1 MKRLFLL
8 LCFGGAATE
17 LTFPLEC
24 EQVIGGQALGKLA
37 ACLALLCFSVPAF
50 GYTGFRRFTIDH
62 TQTGTANSTN
72 FTVLLSGTFAEFATI
87 ANGGDVQNTVS
98 CGVNSITCPADL
110 VFTSDSGCSNP
121 LSGWEFESYSATT
134 GQIVAWV
141 IVPTLSVSTNTLIY
155 ACVGN
160 SAITTFQGGSQ
171 GAAFDSNTKVV
182 YHFPNGTT
190 LSTNDSSSGG
200 YNATPAN
207 SPTAVTAEIGGGVH
221 FNGSNQDVESSSFPW
236 TGTSAVTVSFWNY
249 VTSGEVQNS
258 FAFTVGNSATTD
270 PHRFSV
276 AAPWGSSDIIWDYG
290 INATGTGRVSANYT
304 SYLGAWTYVTL
315 VSTGSGNTYQAIYLN
330 GAVAASASSSASST
344 VTGDL
349 IVGAYPYANQYG
361 PPYHNGSMDEF
372 RISSVVRSAS
382 WILAE
387 YNNQSNPSTFAT
399 ASSFVPFGS
408 SPIQQVV
415 CDYTSNSP
423 CSLNSSTITIPV
435 AATQPG
441 SALIMTYGGGTASN
455 TTISS
460 VSCTGCTWVQ
470 AVACNPSRV
479 AEIYYALNVPAGTTS
494 LTVVLNNINDWWFN
508 VSEWSWLPLSGT
520 AIDNSQTGCTN
531 GTGATQTSASVT
543 TTNRNDL
550 IIFADRASGSTYA
563 SGPTNSFVNM
573 SQSANEE
580 LLSAYYLPGATG
592 TYSSSFTTTASATY
606 VTAIVAFLPRPFQKS
621 RIEFGR

>member
-1 MKRLFLL
+1 MKF
-8 LCFGGAATE
+8 
-17 LTFPLEC
+17 
-24 EQVIGGQALGKLA
+24 A
-37 ACLALLCFSVPAF
+37 ACLALLCCSVPAY
-50 GYTGFRRFTIDH
+50 GYSGYRAFTINH
-62 TQTGTANSTN
+62 TLTGSANSTN
-72 FTVLLSGTFAEFATI
+72 FTVLLFGTFAEFATI
-87 ANGGDVQNTVS
+87 ANGGQVQNTVS

-121 LSGWEFESYSATT
+121 LSGWEFESYNATT

-141 IVPTLSVSTNTLIY
+141 LVPTLSVSTNTLIY

-160 SAITTFQGGSQ
+160 SAITTFQGGSP
-171 GAAFDSNTKVV
+171 GSAFDSNTKVV

-207 SPTAVTAEIGGGVH
+207 SPTAVTGEIGGGVH

-276 AAPWGSSDIIWDYG
+276 AAPWGSSSIIWDYG

-315 VSTGSGNTYQAIYLN
+315 VSTGSANTYQAIYLN
-330 GAVAASASSSASST
+330 GAVATSASSSASST

-387 YNNQSNPSTFAT
+387 YNNQSSPSTFAT

-423 CSLNSSTITIPV
+423 CSVNSSTITIPV

-531 GTGATQTSASVT
+531 GTGTTQTSASVT

-606 VTAIVAFLPRPFQKS
+606 VTAIVAFLPRPFQRS
-621 RIEFGR
+621 RVEFGR

>member
-1 MKRLFLL
+1 
-8 LCFGGAATE
+8 
-17 LTFPLEC
+17 
-24 EQVIGGQALGKLA
+24 VIGGQALGKFA
-37 ACLALLCFSVPAF
+37 ACLALLCFSVPTF

-141 IVPTLSVSTNTLIY
+141 IVPTLSVTTDTSIY

-190 LSTNDSSSGG
+190 LSTTDSSSGG

-276 AAPWGSSDIIWDYG
+276 AAPWGSSDVIWDYG
-290 INATGTGRVSANYT
+290 ANSTGTGRVSTHYT
-304 SYLGAWTYVTL
+304 SYLGAWTYITL

-361 PPYHNGSMDEF
+361 PPYQNGSMDEF

-387 YNNQSNPSTFAT
+387 YNNQSNPSSFYT

-415 CDYTSNSP
+415 CDYTSGNQAP
-423 CSLNSSTITIPV
+423 CSVNSSTITIPV

-441 SALIMTYGGGTASN
+441 DALIMTYGGGSTSSQ
-455 TTISS
+455 TISS

-470 AVACNPSRV
+470 AITCNATRV
-479 AEIYYALNVPAGTTS
+479 ASVYYALNVPTGTTT
-494 LTVVLNNINDWWFN
+494 LTVTLNSINDWWFN

-520 AIDNSQTGCTN
+520 AIDNSQTGCSS
-531 GTGATQTSASVT
+531 GTSSATQTSASVT

-550 IIFADRASGSTYA
+550 IIFADRATYSYS
-563 SGPTNSFVNM
+563 SGPANSFVNM
-573 SQSANEE
+573 SQSGNEQ
-580 LLSAYYLPGATG
+580 LLSAYDLPGATG
-592 TYSSSFTTTASATY
+592 TYSSSFTTSSAAIY
-606 VTAIVAFLPRPFQKS
+606 STAIVAFLPRPFQRS

>member
-1 MKRLFLL
+1 VKF
-8 LCFGGAATE
+8 
-17 LTFPLEC
+17 
-24 EQVIGGQALGKLA
+24 A

-190 LSTNDSSSGG
+190 LSTTDSSSGG
-200 YNATPAN
+200 YNATSAN

-221 FNGSNQDVESSSFPW
+221 FNGSSQDVESSSFPW
-236 TGTSAVTVSFWNY
+236 TGTSGVTVSFWNY
-249 VTSGEVQNS
+249 VTSGQVQNS

-276 AAPWGSSDIIWDYG
+276 SAPWGSSDIIWDYG
-290 INATGTGRVSANYT
+290 ANSTGTGRVSTHYT
-304 SYLGAWTYVTL
+304 SYLGAWTYITL

-550 IIFADRASGSTYA
+550 IIFTDRASGSTYA

-573 SQSANEE
+573 SQSANEQ
-580 LLSAYYLPGATG
+580 LLSAYYQPGATG

-606 VTAIVAFLPRPFQKS
+606 VTAIVAFLPRPFQRS

>member
-1 MKRLFLL
+1 
-8 LCFGGAATE
+8 
-17 LTFPLEC
+17 
-24 EQVIGGQALGKLA
+24 VIGGQALGKFA
-37 ACLALLCFSVPAF
+37 ACLALLCFSVPTF

-387 YNNQSNPSTFAT
+387 YNNQSSPSTFAT

>member
-1 MKRLFLL
+1 MKF
-8 LCFGGAATE
+8 
-17 LTFPLEC
+17 
-24 EQVIGGQALGKLA
+24 A

-121 LSGWEFESYSATT
+121 LSGWEFESYNATT

-141 IVPTLSVSTNTLIY
+141 LVPTLSVSTNTLIY

-190 LSTNDSSSGG
+190 LSTTDSSSGG
-200 YNATPAN
+200 YNATSAN

-221 FNGSNQDVESSSFPW
+221 FNGSSQDVESSSFPW
-236 TGTSAVTVSFWNY
+236 TGTSGVTVSFWNY
-249 VTSGEVQNS
+249 VTSGQVQNS

-276 AAPWGSSDIIWDYG
+276 SAPWGSSDIIWDYG
-290 INATGTGRVSANYT
+290 ANSTGTGRVSTHYT
-304 SYLGAWTYVTL
+304 SYLGAWTYITL

-361 PPYHNGSMDEF
+361 PPYHNGSIDEF

-387 YNNQSNPSTFAT
+387 YNNQSNPSNFYTV
-399 ASSFVPFGS
+399 SSFVPFGS

-592 TYSSSFTTTASATY
+592 TYSSSFTTTSSATY